1 LVGCP
6 PRLDIYHGLN
16 RLHSHP
22 MAPQMVLPSLGTVET
37 ALVGPLHLPEMIVD
51 LEG

>member
-1 LVGCP
+1 
-6 PRLDIYHGLN
+6 
-16 RLHSHP
+16 